1 MKSNVRFPR
10 KQKEKKVI
18 EKKDA
23 STQTEEGDEFNY
35 VPQEEWIKGYS
46 LHMNFPLF
54 SLLPLNLY
62 DGWV

>member
-1 MKSNVRFPR
+1 M
-10 KQKEKKVI
+10 I